1 MAVTKVTPVDLEKVN
16 TFDLDSITWTAATT
30 AADGFTIDVSGYAD
44 HKILM
49 LFQNTN
55 AGSTAR
61 TATVKEGN
69 GLQGVKDLVSG
80 DIGAS
85 KIGSVVVESG
95 GYLNVS
101 GDDKGLLKV
110 VPSHAELKMACI
122 ILP

>member
-1 MAVTKVTPVDLEKVN
+1 MAVKKVTPVVLEGFNKFELDAL
-16 TFDLDSITWTAATT
+16 TFVAATT
-30 AADGFTIDVSGYAD
+30 AADGFTIDVSGHAD

-55 AGSTAR
+55 SGTTAR
-61 TATVKEGN
+61 TVTVKRGN
-69 GLQGVKDLVSG
+69 GLQGVKDLASG
-80 DIGAS
+80 DIEAGEVGA
-85 KIGSVVVESG
+85 VVVESG
-95 GYLNVS
+95 HFLNVS

>member
-16 TFDLDSITWTAATT
+16 TFNLDSITWTAATT

-55 AGSTAR
+55 AGTTAR
-61 TATVKEGN
+61 TATVKKGN

-80 DIGAS
+80 DIKAG

-110 VPSHAELKMACI
+110 VPSNAELKMACI